1 MILLLVGLGVLLNVM
16 SLRFLLSLVLVVGT
30 LALAACTKPPPPIAA
45 PPPDLTKGGRY
56 KIGNPYTIKGVTYN
70 PKEEWNYEEVG
81 IASWYG
87 PNFHGRRTA
96 NGEFFDQNAISAAHR
111 TLQMPSIVLVENLE
125 NNRTLVVRVNDRGP
139 FAHDRI
145 LDLSRRGAQLLGFEQ
160 KGTAL
165 VKVRLL
171 EPESR
176 VIKQISTG
184 ERSAD
189 SAPELLKITSTPT
202 GQDGAPILEGESVA
216 EEDGISRAGL
226 GVQEEVVEEPLES
239 GAGQDAQAEPE
250 AESITEEPIVEVRGD
265 TEVLLTEEEAA
276 ELEAAANST
285 GNAANQDEFYVQVG
299 SFRSLDNAEA
309 LAAELSE
316 FGVASLQEAEV
327 GGIRYH
333 RVRLGPFAS
342 TEEASRLAASL
353 AQGGYPSVQIVR
365 QTPPQTQLTAP
376 E

>member
-1 MILLLVGLGVLLNVM
+1 M
-16 SLRFLLSLVLVVGT
+16 SLRLLFSLVLFVGT
-30 LALAACTKPPPPIAA
+30 LVLVGCTKPPPPIAA

-56 KIGNPYTIKGVTYN
+56 KVGSPYTIKGVTYN
-70 PKEEWNYEEVG
+70 PKEEWEYEEVG

-111 TLQMPSIVLVENLE
+111 TLQLPSIVHVENLE
-125 NNRTLVVRVNDRGP
+125 NNRTLIVRVNDRGP

-145 LDLSRRGAQLLGFEQ
+145 LDLSRRAAQLLGFEQ

-176 VIKQISTG
+176 VIKQISLG

-189 SAPELLKITSTPT
+189 SAPALLEITSTPT
-202 GQDGAPILEGESVA
+202 GQSGETILEGEAVQ
-216 EEDGISRAGL
+216 EEDGISRADF
-226 GVQEEVVEEPLES
+226 GVQENVVEESLDG
-239 GAGQDAQAEPE
+239 GANAEE
-250 AESITEEPIVEVRGD
+250 QVAEEQVAEEQVAEELISEEPIIEVRGD
-265 TEVLLTEEEAA
+265 TEVLLSEEEAA
-276 ELEAAANST
+276 ALEAEANRT
-285 GNAANQDEFYVQVG
+285 GNPANQDEFYVQVG
-299 SFRSLDNAEA
+299 SFRSRGNAET

-333 RVRLGPFAS
+333 RVRLGPFAT
-342 TEEASRLAASL
+342 TEEASDLAARL

-365 QTPPQTQLTAP
+365 QAPPQTQLTAP